1 MSLSDFPRVELSHKP
16 TPLEPMPNLTAWL
29 GGPTLYV
36 KRDDCTGLAMG
47 GNKARQLEYYLGEA
61 VSQDADTVII
71 TGAVQS
77 NFVRQAAAA
86 ARKLGMDIHIQLED
100 RVEGKDEFYHV
111 SGNVLLDKLLGA
123 TIHHLPFGEDEAAAD
138 AALEDIAG
146 EVRGRGGRPYVVHL
160 GLDHPPLG
168 SLGYV
173 ECASETLGQAESME
187 LEFDGVILSSG
198 SAATHAGFL
207 PGLRQGGAT
216 MPVHGVCVRRE
227 AALQGPRVLQRV
239 REVEVMIGAEG
250 ACADD
255 DVITDDSQLGEGY
268 GIGTPQSREAL
279 EIAAQTEG
287 LLLDP
292 VYTAKTLASLIDL
305 SRQGVFEEGQNI
317 LFLHT
322 GGTPALFGYT
332 RLLA

>member
-1 MSLSDFPRVELSHKP
+1 MSLSDFPRAELSHKP
-16 TPLEPMPNLTAWL
+16 TPLELMPNLTAWL

-47 GNKARQLEYYLGEA
+47 GNKTRQLEYYLGEA
-61 VSQDADTVII
+61 VTEDADTVVI

-100 RVEGKDEFYHV
+100 RVAGKDETYHS

-138 AALEDIAG
+138 AALEAIADDIRA
-146 EVRGRGGRPYVVHL
+146 RGGRPYVVHL
-160 GLDHPPLG
+160 GADHPPLG
-168 SLGYV
+168 ALGYV
-173 ECASETLGQAESME
+173 ECAMETLEQADAM
-187 LEFDGVILSSG
+187 GVRLDAAVLSSG

-207 PGLRQGGAT
+207 PGLRQAGSN
-216 MPVHGVCVRRE
+216 MPVHGICVRRD
-227 AALQGPRVLQRV
+227 ATLQAPRVLKRT
-239 REVEVMIGAEG
+239 RDVEAMIGAAG
-250 ACADD
+250 MCGDD
-255 DVITDDSQLGEGY
+255 DVIVDDAWLGDGY
-268 GIGTPQSREAL
+268 GIATPDSREAL
-279 EIAAQTEG
+279 EIAARTEG

-292 VYTAKTLASLIDL
+292 VYTAKALAGLIGL
-305 SRQGVFEEGQNI
+305 ARQGVFTKDQNVM
-317 LFLHT
+317 FLHT

-332 RLLA
+332 NLLD